1 MAGRRSRIEG
11 LAEWRAAMR
20 ALPDWAKAEIGDE
33 LRDAGSWL
41 VGAMRA
47 QARRRTGRM
56 MAAISYKILGK
67 GLKLR
72 AGLLDV
78 KTGARPVFYGRIQD
92 LGRKEQL
99 VRVRRRKPGGGMSS
113 YMLRVRHMQG
123 THFVTG
129 NYGPFKSWLNGR
141 LNALGD
147 RIAARLRNGG

>member
-11 LAEWRAAMR
+11 LAEWNKAMR
-20 ALPDWAKAEIGDE
+20 ALPDWAKDEIADE
-33 LRDAGSWL
+33 LRDAGGWL

-47 QARRRTGRM
+47 QAPRRTGRM
-56 MAAISYKILGK
+56 MAGIRYKILGK

-72 AGLLDV
+72 AGLTDV
-78 KTGARPVFYGRIQD
+78 KPGRDPLYYSRFQD

-99 VRVRRRKPGGGMSS
+99 VRVKRLKPGGGVSS
-113 YMLRVRHMQG
+113 YMLRVRHMAG

-141 LNALGD
+141 LNGLGN